1 MDFLLVHGSTQG
13 PRGYDRLAAAL
24 RERGHRTVAA
34 DLPVDRPQWK
44 ASEYAEV
51 VRQQADALTEPV
63 LVVHS
68 AAGVAAPAIA
78 AAVGA
83 RHVAWLG
90 AVIPDPGRS
99 VLDELAADAGMF
111 GAEWHD

>member
-1 MDFLLVHGSTQG
+1 LCTAAPS

-34 DLPVDRPQWK
+34 DLPVDRPEWTV
-44 ASEYAEV
+44 ADYAAVARE
-51 VRQQADALTEPV
+51 QADGFTEPV

-68 AAGVAAPAIA
+68 AAGVVAPAIA

-99 VLDELAADAGMF
+99 VLDELAADPGMF
-111 GAEWHD
+111 GAE